1 MYKISGKVIVMTVKK
16 SEGKREQ
23 ILRAAEKVFAEKGF
37 QEATI
42 SDIVGRA
49 KVSEATLYEYYSSKE
64 DLLFRIPGD
73 LTSEEKKEIEF
84 IFDHIK
90 GAANRMRAFIY
101 HNLWFWQTHPDY
113 ASVALVILKQ
123 NRKFINTESYRII
136 YDTYQMML
144 PVIEEGIESGEF
156 KAGTNPKLV
165 LSMILSII
173 EYITVNKILHGTPEN
188 LLEYVDPIT
197 DQILGGIRA

>member
-1 MYKISGKVIVMTVKK
+1 MAAKK

-37 QEATI
+37 QEATV

-49 KVSEATLYEYYSSKE
+49 KVSEATLYEYYASKE
-64 DLLFRIPGD
+64 ELLFSIPGD
-73 LTSEEKKEIEF
+73 LTSGQKKEIEF
-84 IFDHIK
+84 ILEHIR
-90 GAANRMRAFIY
+90 GASNKIRAFIY

-113 ASVALVILKQ
+113 AAVALVILKQ

-136 YDTYQMML
+136 FDTYQMML
-144 PVIEEGIESGEF
+144 PVIEEGIASGEF
-156 KAGTNPKLV
+156 REGTDPKLA
-165 LSMILSII
+165 LSMMLSII
-173 EYITVNKILHGTPEN
+173 EYITVNKILHGTPGD

-197 DQILGGIRA
+197 DQLLGGIMNRQP